1 MGVSERG
8 KPGFFERWGIGG
20 SEKKDEEIMN
30 QKNSFQRNI
39 LKWSHL
45 AMKRSK
51 RPEMTSNDH

>member
-8 KPGFFERWGIGG
+8 KPGFFERWRIGG
-20 SEKKDEEIMN
+20 PEKKDEEIMN

-51 RPEMTSNDH
+51 RSEMTSNDH